1 MGREIVKTRKGFC
14 IYNARQVY
22 IIFGEWLMYERLIPV
37 DTREG
42 YERLRERL
50 RGMSKVCESVSV

>member
-1 MGREIVKTRKGFC
+1 
-14 IYNARQVY
+14 
-22 IIFGEWLMYERLIPV
+22 MYERLIPV